1 MSETTA
7 TTPLCVQ
14 LAGAQQ
20 VQQAMRDMTL
30 RVRAWWHSE
39 GLGHTS
45 EVLLNENGGL
55 EIKFSCMLGLH
66 VEELAYDE
74 NAELPEA
81 QRKAQVVQRFKA
93 RGLVLLENPYKDLS
107 VVDCDASTQALRQ
120 QLKAAFP
127 SCVVRSIESRGTR
140 SGAFVLSTVHCLVRD
155 LADVYALP
163 AAEER

>member
-1 MSETTA
+1 MPDTA
-7 TTPLCVQ
+7 AASTAAAPVS
-14 LAGAQQ
+14 AQQ
-20 VQQAMRDMTL
+20 IQQAIQDLSR
-30 RVRAWWHSE
+30 RIRAWWRNE

-45 EVLLNENGGL
+45 EVMLNENGAL

-66 VEELAYDE
+66 VEELAYEE

-81 QRKAQVVQRFKA
+81 QRKAQVVQRFKD
-93 RGLVLLENPYKDLS
+93 RGLVLLESHFEDLS
-107 VVDCDASTQALRQ
+107 VVDCDTSTQALRQ
-120 QLKAAFP
+120 QLSATFP

-140 SGAFVLSTVHCLVRD
+140 DGIFVLSTVHCLVRD